1 MTRIRI
7 ATLLMGVRRWSGQ
20 DSTLA
25 SVLGGGVWSLGT
37 VWEQRMPR
45 SAPTAASR
53 CGESAGSTAVP
64 SHSKGAFKCSRRPS
78 QPCRSAS
85 RLHEVQAGADGWAS
99 RTSAQPGMAIDRN
112 ASTFDPGRLSCGTL
126 RSMSR
131 QGRPSDLHS
140 GQVEHSMRMARRWP
154 CSAPEKLRM
163 GEYRPEAYWSRVAQE
178 IDKRES
184 RCVAG
189 DDNPYYRYKRLRFLR
204 KFLDTIDF
212 QSQVVLEV
220 GIGPGGNLQH
230 IATHHRPRK
239 LLGADVSQKML
250 AIASSNLSPHHAV
263 ALTKIDGIALPY
275 PDQSVDTSF
284 TVTVLQHNTD
294 EHMCSSLVHELCRVT
309 KTTIVTIEDIG
320 TNRALGG
327 RGA

>member
-1 MTRIRI
+1 
-7 ATLLMGVRRWSGQ
+7 
-20 DSTLA
+20 
-25 SVLGGGVWSLGT
+25 
-37 VWEQRMPR
+37 
-45 SAPTAASR
+45 
-53 CGESAGSTAVP
+53 
-64 SHSKGAFKCSRRPS
+64 
-78 QPCRSAS
+78 
-85 RLHEVQAGADGWAS
+85 
-99 RTSAQPGMAIDRN
+99 
-112 ASTFDPGRLSCGTL
+112 
-126 RSMSR
+126 
-131 QGRPSDLHS
+131 
-140 GQVEHSMRMARRWP
+140 
-154 CSAPEKLRM
+154 M

-184 RCVAG
+184 RYVAG
-189 DDNPYYRYKRLRFLR
+189 DDNPYYRYKRLRFLH

-250 AIASSNLSPHHAV
+250 AIATSNLSPHHAV

-320 TNRALGG
+320 TNRALGCRGDWIGRRVDVYRSIFEADGFRLHSVEFLNTKVSRAWHRVVFGFYKRAIARQHREGDPMLKAFQYLIGLPMPITRILDDLFVDKRDLAKMVFHRESHTGPTGDVAPPPVERPTRTG
-327 RGA
+327 RGR